1 MEGFIAARVLTE
13 GLRRSGAN
21 PSGSS
26 LMKALETI
34 TDFDLGGFV
43 VNFGPGN
50 RSGSKYIDIGVLS
63 GKGTLHY

>member
-13 GLRRSGAN
+13 GLRRSGSN

-34 TDFDLGGFV
+34 SDFDLGGFV

-63 GKGTLHY
+63 AKGTLHY